1 MLNIFAFE
9 FMQRAFVAGI
19 AIAITAPLIG
29 NFLVVRRYSLMAD
42 TLAHVS
48 LAGVAIGLLTKQ
60 QPLLTA
66 VIASVA
72 AAVAIE
78 TLSKNKKIFGESVL
92 ALFLSGSLAV
102 ATIILSISGGFN
114 VDLLSLLFGS
124 ITTVSSVDLWFITA
138 LAVLV
143 ILTITVLY
151 KELFFAS
158 FDEQVAAAAGLR
170 TRTMHLILVILAA
183 ITVSLAIRIVGIL
196 LIGALMV
203 IPVITAMQYRLS
215 FKRTMGLS
223 VLFSLVAIITGLMI
237 SFYLN
242 LPSGGTI
249 VMIALGL
256 FLLSLRAKKTS

>member
-9 FMQRAFVAGI
+9 FMQRAFLAGI
-19 AIAITAPLIG
+19 AIAVTAPLIG

-66 VIASVA
+66 VLASVA

-92 ALFLSGSLAV
+92 ALFLSGSLAL
-102 ATIILSISGGFN
+102 ATIILSVSGGFN

-124 ITTVSSVDLWFITA
+124 ITTVTVNDLWFIVG

-143 ILTITVLY
+143 IAAIGALY

-170 TRTMHLILVILAA
+170 TRVINLILVVLAA

-203 IPVITAMQYRLS
+203 IPAITAMQYRVS
-215 FKRTMGLS
+215 FKRTMALS
-223 VLFSLVAIITGLMI
+223 ILFSLVAIVTGLVI

-249 VMIALGL
+249 VMIALTV
-256 FLLSLRAKKTS
+256 FFLSLGRKN